1 MEIQDTI
8 AAVATP
14 PGRGGIGIVRLSGP
28 LARAIAEPLLRLR
41 HALAAGQ
48 ARFAAVLDPENQ
60 QAVLDEAVVTFFA
73 APHSYT
79 GEDVVE
85 VAAHGSPVV
94 LEAILRAAVAGGA
107 RLAEPGEFTQRAF
120 LAGRLGL
127 TEAEAVND
135 LIQASTLH
143 AARIAAAQLGGSLA
157 RKAAPV
163 KLQLVALIAELEA
176 GVDFAEDDLE
186 TLAQA
191 ELLERVQPVL
201 LQVQALAATYAYGRL
216 VRDGFTLAIVGR
228 PNAGKSSLFNRLL
241 GRERAIVTPYPG
253 TTRDAITETLSLD
266 GIPVR
271 LVDTAGLRE
280 APASP
285 EGEAEAQGIAR
296 TREQMAEADLVL
308 HVVDATEPRHAE
320 DLATEA
326 MLAGRISLT
335 VLNKI
340 DLQASAPL
348 AGVPVSAL
356 TGEGMDDLRKA
367 IVARLAGDAPR
378 AESAIV
384 TSMRQHQALLEC
396 AAALRAALLAAEQRL
411 PHELL
416 LLDLHAALE
425 ALDTLTGATTPDDIL
440 NLIFSQFCIGK

>member
-1 MEIQDTI
+1 M
-8 AAVATP
+8 
-14 PGRGGIGIVRLSGP
+14 
-28 LARAIAEPLLRLR
+28 
-41 HALAAGQ
+41 
-48 ARFAAVLDPENQ
+48 
-60 QAVLDEAVVTFFA
+60 
-73 APHSYT
+73 
-79 GEDVVE
+79 
-85 VAAHGSPVV
+85 
-94 LEAILRAAVAGGA
+94 
-107 RLAEPGEFTQRAF
+107 
-120 LAGRLGL
+120 
-127 TEAEAVND
+127 
-135 LIQASTLH
+135 
-143 AARIAAAQLGGSLA
+143 
-157 RKAAPV
+157 
-163 KLQLVALIAELEA
+163 
-176 GVDFAEDDLE
+176 
-186 TLAQA
+186 
-191 ELLERVQPVL
+191 
-201 LQVQALAATYAYGRL
+201 
-216 VRDGFTLAIVGR
+216 
-228 PNAGKSSLFNRLL
+228 
-241 GRERAIVTPYPG
+241 TPYPG

-348 AGVPVSAL
+348 AGVLVSAL
-356 TGEGMDDLRKA
+356 TGEGMDDLREA